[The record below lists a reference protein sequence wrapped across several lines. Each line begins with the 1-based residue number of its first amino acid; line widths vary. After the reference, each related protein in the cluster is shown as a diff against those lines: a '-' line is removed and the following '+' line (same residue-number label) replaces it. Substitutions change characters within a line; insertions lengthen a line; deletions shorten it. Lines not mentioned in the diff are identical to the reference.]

1 MTIKNALIW
10 WNDWWADKPVD
21 TGVLRENYILQIS
34 ELLDTR
40 EIIVLEGV
48 RRSGKSTI
56 MHQIINKLLT
66 KTSKNNI
73 CYVNLDDQRF
83 GNDLEKIFDTYL
95 ELSSPDKKIY
105 FFIDEIQNIEFWE
118 KWIKSKYDKNRNIK
132 FIISGSTTTLLSKEY
147 GYLLSG
153 RYFRIAV
160 MPFAFDEILNF
171 KKIDFE
177 GKMPP
182 IQNKIKLKR
191 TLAEFIEFGG
201 FPEVV
206 LEKNKKIKTE
216 RLKTYFESILL
227 KDVILKNKIRQSNK
241 IEDLAYYSL
250 SNISSLFTYKKLSD
264 ALNISTVTAEEYFL
278 FIRDSFL
285 IDSLAFFSY
294 KVKEQLQYPRKIY
307 SIDTGLRNAVCFK
320 FRENLGQLY
329 ENMVFIEL
337 KRRKKK
343 IYYWKNKR
351 ALECDFVVKEGLKI
365 TEAIQVCYDIEDPD
379 TKKRELNGLM
389 TAMKEFDLNSG
400 LIITEDFEDRQ
411 AIDGKSIRFIPLWK
425 WLIDV

>member
-147 GYLLSG
+147 SYLISG
-153 RYFRIAV
+153 RYFRIMV

>member
-147 GYLLSG
+147 SYLLSG
-153 RYFRIAV
+153 RYFRIMV

>member
-147 GYLLSG
+147 SYLLSG
-153 RYFRIAV
+153 RYFRIMV
-160 MPFAFDEILNF
+160 MP
-171 KKIDFE
+171 
-177 GKMPP
+177 
-182 IQNKIKLKR
+182 
-191 TLAEFIEFGG
+191 
-201 FPEVV
+201 
-206 LEKNKKIKTE
+206 
-216 RLKTYFESILL
+216 
-227 KDVILKNKIRQSNK
+227 
-241 IEDLAYYSL
+241 
-250 SNISSLFTYKKLSD
+250 
-264 ALNISTVTAEEYFL
+264 
-278 FIRDSFL
+278 
-285 IDSLAFFSY
+285 
-294 KVKEQLQYPRKIY
+294 
-307 SIDTGLRNAVCFK
+307 
-320 FRENLGQLY
+320 
-329 ENMVFIEL
+329 
-337 KRRKKK
+337 
-343 IYYWKNKR
+343 
-351 ALECDFVVKEGLKI
+351 
-365 TEAIQVCYDIEDPD
+365 
-379 TKKRELNGLM
+379 
-389 TAMKEFDLNSG
+389 
-400 LIITEDFEDRQ
+400 
-411 AIDGKSIRFIPLWK
+411 
-425 WLIDV
+425 